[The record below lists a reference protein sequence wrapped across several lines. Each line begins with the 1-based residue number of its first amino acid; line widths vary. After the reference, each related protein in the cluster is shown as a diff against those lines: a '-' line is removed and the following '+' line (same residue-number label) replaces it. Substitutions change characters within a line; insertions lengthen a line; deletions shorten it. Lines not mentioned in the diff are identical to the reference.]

1 VKVFEA
7 SLLETRPAMT
17 SRQPTPPG
25 AILVAIDIAKTRN
38 EVLIAPPGA
47 ARRRRL
53 TVLNS
58 RADHDRLVELLRGY
72 EAPVIVAFE
81 ATGDYHRALAWRLTD
96 AGFETR
102 LISSVALARTREALH
117 NGWDKNDPK
126 DAQVMLHMLGIGVT
140 QRYYDPLIEGIND
153 IQELSKTH
161 DTVARMK
168 TETLHR
174 ILTHYLPLYFPEIER
189 FRHGA
194 RSDWFFAF
202 LEQFPTPAS
211 IVVLSKE
218 AFIEAAWKV
227 VGRKVAKSRLLG
239 DIYETARS
247 SIGLPIALDSPAIAM
262 FRLVLAEMRS
272 LVAQRQSIEVFAV
285 QLLQARPDFLRLQQ
299 IPGIGPI
306 NALTILAEAGDLR
319 RFSHHRQ
326 FLKFCGLDLATY
338 QSGKFRGQT
347 KLSKFGN
354 ARLRRA
360 LWMAAQVAIR
370 QKENSF
376 RDKFERYIARD
387 RRDPDLRR
395 KALTAV
401 SAKMAR
407 VVHALIKAEAEYR
420 PFFEGGG
427 ARWKNPSQQ
436 CREGAVATL

>member
-1 VKVFEA
+1 M
-7 SLLETRPAMT
+7 TR
-17 SRQPTPPG
+17 RDPTPTD
-25 AILVAIDIAKTRN
+25 AVLVAIDVAKARN

-47 ARRRRL
+47 RRRRL
-53 TVLNS
+53 TVLNT
-58 RADHDRLVELLRGY
+58 RAEHDRLVEILRGY
-72 EAPVIVAFE
+72 AAPVVVGFE
-81 ATGDYHRALAWRLTD
+81 ATGDYHRTLAWRLAD
-96 AGFETR
+96 AGFQMR

-126 DAQVMLHMLGIGVT
+126 DAQVILHMLGIGLV
-140 QRYYDPLIEGIND
+140 QRYNDPLIADIND
-153 IQELSKTH
+153 VQELSKTH
-161 DTVARMK
+161 DAIARMK

-189 FRHGA
+189 FRHNS

-202 LEQFPTPAS
+202 LEQFPIPAC
-211 IVVLSKE
+211 IRALSKE
-218 AFIEAAWKV
+218 AFIEAAWQV
-227 VGRKVAKSRLLG
+227 VGRKVSKARLLA
-239 DIYETARS
+239 DIYETATA
-247 SIGLPIALDSPAIAM
+247 SIGLPVAPDSPAITM
-262 FRLVLAEMRS
+262 FRLVLAGMRS
-272 LVAQRQSIEVFAV
+272 LIRQREAIETFAN
-285 QLLQARPDFLRLQQ
+285 QLLQERADYRRLQQ
-299 IPGIGPI
+299 IPGVGPI

-319 RFSHHRQ
+319 RFGHHRQ

-338 QSGKFRGQT
+338 QSGQFRGQT

-354 ARLRRA
+354 ARLRRT

-387 RRDPDLRR
+387 RANADLRR

-407 VVHALIKAEAEYR
+407 VVHAFIKAEAEYR

-427 ARWKNPSQQ
+427 ARRKNPSQQ